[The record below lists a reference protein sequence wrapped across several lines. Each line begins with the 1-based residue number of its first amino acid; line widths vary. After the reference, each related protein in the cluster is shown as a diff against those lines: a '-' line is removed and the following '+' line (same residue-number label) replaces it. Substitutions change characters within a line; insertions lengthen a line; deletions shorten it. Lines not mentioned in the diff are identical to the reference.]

1 MRPFLSENGGSILTL
16 TKERNDVDRHSP
28 PHART
33 SVSHPLRIA
42 QVSCGHG
49 RGRIGI
55 TFCPGKRQRDAITGV
70 WERDVDVDLNTV
82 ALWGASAVLTLI
94 EDHELRALG
103 VEQLGDAVRERHMDW
118 FHLPVRDVSI
128 PDANFEEQWT
138 VVGQNLRSRL
148 RQGFDILVH
157 CKGGLGRAGTIAARL
172 MVELGTEPAEAVRQV
187 RLARPGAIE
196 TFDQEAWVLCQ
207 KAIPQ
212 DYPSASADA
221 VRSRARGA
229 MIGLAVGDA
238 LGTTLEFAARDSYP
252 RLTDMV
258 GGGPFNLKP
267 GEWTDDT
274 SMALALADSL
284 ASCGH
289 LNEHDLM
296 TRWERWRD
304 NGAYSSN
311 GRCFDIGATVNAA
324 LDRWCDTANPIAGS
338 ADPATAGN
346 GSLMRIAPVAIRYW
360 DRPSEIVEVA
370 ARQSMM
376 THAAPEAVDACAI
389 YAEMIGAAISG
400 RSLDKVL
407 RTSGEGLAGSISGIV
422 GGSWRGKARRNI
434 RASGYVAHSL
444 EASLWCLGRTG
455 TFSEAVL
462 TAANLGEDADTTA
475 AITGQL
481 AGAVYGEE
489 AIPLAWRQRIVGH
502 DMIRDMAD
510 RLLLR

>member
-1 MRPFLSENGGSILTL
+1 MD
-16 TKERNDVDRHSP
+16 RNSLAD
-28 PHART
+28 ART
-33 SVSHPLRIA
+33 SFSHPLQIA
-42 QVSCGHG
+42 ELSCGRG

-55 TFCPGKRQRDAITGV
+55 TLCPGKRQCDASTGV
-70 WERDVDVDLNTV
+70 WERDLDIDLDLV
-82 ALWGASAVLTLI
+82 VRWGASAVVTLI

-103 VEQLGDAVRERHMDW
+103 VERLGTAVRERHMDW
-118 FHLPVRDVSI
+118 FHLPVRDVSV
-128 PDANFEEQWT
+128 PGADLEEQWA
-138 VVGQNLRSRL
+138 VMGPNLRSRL

-172 MVELGTEPAEAVRQV
+172 MAELGTEPAEAIRQI
-187 RLARPGAIE
+187 RLVRPGAIE
-196 TFDQEAWVLCQ
+196 TPEQEVWVLRQ
-207 KAIPQ
+207 TAIPQ
-212 DYPSASADA
+212 DYPPADA
-221 VRSRARGA
+221 AAVKSRARGS

-238 LGTTLEFAARDSYP
+238 LGTTLEFAPRDSYP
-252 RLTDMV
+252 LLTDMV

-274 SMALALADSL
+274 SMALALGDSL
-284 ASCGH
+284 ASCGY
-289 LNEHDLM
+289 LDEYNVM
-296 TRWERWRD
+296 IRWERWRD
-304 NGAYSSN
+304 DGAYSSN
-311 GRCFDIGATVNAA
+311 GRCFDIGATVSAA

-338 ADPATAGN
+338 TNPATAGN
-346 GSLMRIAPVAIRYW
+346 GSLMRIAPVSIRYW
-360 DRPSEIVEVA
+360 DKPSQIRDVA

-376 THAAPEAVDACAI
+376 THAAPEAVAACAI

-400 RSLDKVL
+400 RSLGKIL
-407 RTSGEGLAGSISGIV
+407 RASGEGLAGSISGIV
-422 GGSWRGKARRNI
+422 GGSWRGKARQDI
-434 RASGYVAHSL
+434 HTSGYVAHSL
-444 EASLWCLGRTG
+444 EAALWCRGRTG
-455 TFSEAVL
+455 SFSEAVL